1 MASFSFSGGGSGG
14 GDSGGGVFG
23 FWQNAA
29 VAAPAAQAA
38 LQGGGGNK
46 FKLILV
52 GDGGVG
58 KTALVHKLLTGSFKH
73 EYVATLGVEV
83 RCLDFHTNR
92 GVLKF
97 NCWDTAGQEKFGGL
111 RDGYYIKGQCAI
123 IIFDM
128 TSRITY
134 KHVPNWHRD
143 IMRVCDFKPGQPDH
157 NGLEFTPVILVGNKC
172 ESSYGSVRAKQV
184 TFHRKKGIQFIEM
197 SVKTEKN
204 IEEPFLQL
212 CKHFANDQSLELTFS
227 PQEITRKHMISGRWQ
242 DALNSLPN
250 DPTELN
256 IFLAKPAKFGRLLMQ
271 EVIREHPNN
280 RSICSWVPKSLN
292 VLKYILDRCPNQY
305 IPGIASF
312 LSRNV
317 SLEGIVSLF
326 VRRTQHSAEF
336 LQNIIYT
343 VQTENLAKHNG
354 CIFCNGKLT
363 RGTTKCFRLDDHSL
377 IRKAFRFIDHHAFV
391 EFCCVSSLY
400 HTPDVLNIIKWYLQ
414 DGTDKVCGTYM

>member
-1 MASFSFSGGGSGG
+1 MASFSFSGAGAGAPVMGGAAGG
-14 GDSGGGVFG
+14 ASFT
-23 FWQNAA
+23 FA
-29 VAAPAAQAA
+29 AAPAVVPPRDP
-38 LQGGGGNK
+38 NK

-97 NCWDTAGQEKFGGL
+97 NCWDTAGQEKFGGV

-123 IIFDM
+123 IMFDM
-128 TSRITY
+128 TSRLTY
-134 KHVPNWHRD
+134 KNVPNWHRD
-143 IMRVCDFKPGQPDH
+143 ITRVCDFKPGQPDH

-172 ESSYGSVRAKQV
+172 ESSYVSAQAARGHRAVFAKQV

-242 DALNSLPN
+242 DALDSLPN

-256 IFLAKPAKFGRLLMQ
+256 TFLAQPAKFDRLLMH
-271 EVIREHPNN
+271 EIIREHPN
-280 RSICSWVPKSLN
+280 RSISSSLN

-312 LSRNV
+312 LHQNV
-317 SLEGIVSLF
+317 SLEGIVSLLI
-326 VRRTQHSAEF
+326 RRTQHSAEF
-336 LQNIIYT
+336 LQNLT
-343 VQTENLAKHNG
+343 QTMLQSETYQH
-354 CIFCNGKLT
+354 KLV
-363 RGTTKCFRLDDHSL
+363 RQ
-377 IRKAFRFIDHHAFV
+377 AFHFIDHHAFV
-391 EFCCVSSLY
+391 EFCCISSLY
-400 HTPDVLNIIKWYLQ
+400 HTPDILNIVKQYIF
-414 DGTDKVCGTYM
+414 GTCSSAGWTKEFCSVTGC